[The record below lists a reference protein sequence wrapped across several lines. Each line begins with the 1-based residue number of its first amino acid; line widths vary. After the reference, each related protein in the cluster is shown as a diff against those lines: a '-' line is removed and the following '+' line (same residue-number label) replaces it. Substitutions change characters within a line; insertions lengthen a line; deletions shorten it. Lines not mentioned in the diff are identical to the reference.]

1 MGGYPS
7 VLVGLVSVCHF
18 KLMNRLTHSPGC
30 VKAPTIWAN
39 HSILFSQ
46 KHPNDLIRDLCLSKE
61 KAELLASKLKE
72 QNMVEKVVKVSYYR
86 KCNRDF
92 SLAFKVER
100 PFCYWHDIEKFF
112 SNSEYSSH
120 CG

>member
-1 MGGYPS
+1 MDPLGVHGPQ
-7 VLVGLVSVCHF
+7 
-18 KLMNRLTHSPGC
+18 
-30 VKAPTIWAN
+30 VKNP
-39 HSILFSQ
+39 
-46 KHPNDLIRDLCLSKE
+46 CSKE

-100 PFCYWHDIEKFF
+100 PFCYWHDIEKLFQTLSIVYIMDKWRLF
-112 SNSEYSSH
+112 IDSSERSLKVVFLQVEKTLHPY
-120 CG
+120 CTLCPDKIILQEY